1 MLVLINPDWL
11 LNPMAETSNR
21 KDNNYNVLQITYIY
35 AKFILFSKKIK
46 LINYETWFWLLF
58 NLLQS
63 ILHLTARAEMK

>member
-35 AKFILFSKKIK
+35 AKFILVSKKIK
-46 LINYETWFWLLF
+46 LINYET
-58 NLLQS
+58 
-63 ILHLTARAEMK
+63 